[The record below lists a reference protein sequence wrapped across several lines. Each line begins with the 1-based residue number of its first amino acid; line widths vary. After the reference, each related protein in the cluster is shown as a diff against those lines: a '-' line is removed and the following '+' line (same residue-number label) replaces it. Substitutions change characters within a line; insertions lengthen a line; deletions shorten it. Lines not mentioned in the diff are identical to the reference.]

1 MYTPPALCM
10 AELSSLNQT
19 LPAVP
24 GVSPPPLPAPSHLG
38 AQLGTSG
45 HSVALEPSIS
55 TAGYHGRGAGQPPP
69 PGDELQSNKARW
81 SQRQRFMP
89 AINQEAQTALFPA
102 GLAEREAGVG
112 AQGSWGFMGG
122 PAQGGSAGHL
132 CTCLP
137 KAAVKRFK
145 SQSET
150 PKLSGGAGE
159 VWELGP
165 GEVLAEVLQVLF
177 CHLLISLIS
186 NG

>member
-102 GLAEREAGVG
+102 GLAQREAGVG
-112 AQGSWGFMGG
+112 AQGSWGLWGVLLRVGVLGTFV
-122 PAQGGSAGHL
+122 PA
-132 CTCLP
+132 C
-137 KAAVKRFK
+137 
-145 SQSET
+145 
-150 PKLSGGAGE
+150 PKLLSKDSNHKVKPQSCQE
-159 VWELGP
+159 ELGRF
-165 GEVLAEVLQVLF
+165 GSWVQGRFWQRCCRCCFAI
-177 CHLLISLIS
+177 CSLV
-186 NG
+186 